1 MRGWRAWARPRGD
14 SAARRL
20 CVFLSSNRAAPAALN
35 GSPLQSD
42 HALPS
47 TFFSLFPIKKIFV
60 SIRAHSWFYYSPPF
74 VYFVFFVVHPLL
86 NGRAAAV
93 RPK

>member
-1 MRGWRAWARPRGD
+1 MRGWRAW
-14 SAARRL
+14 ARRL

-60 SIRAHSWFYYSPPF
+60 SIRAHSWFYYSPF
-74 VYFVFFVVHPLL
+74 VSFVFFVVHPLL
-86 NGRAAAV
+86 NGRAVAV

>member
-1 MRGWRAWARPRGD
+1 MVGALGRARAAIPPRV
-14 SAARRL
+14 A
-20 CVFLSSNRAAPAALN
+20 CVFFLSSNRAAPAALN

-60 SIRAHSWFYYSPPF
+60 SIRAHSWFYYSPLR
-74 VYFVFFVVHPLL
+74 VFRVFRGSSLSLIHI
-86 NGRAAAV
+86 
-93 RPK
+93 

>member
-60 SIRAHSWFYYSPPF
+60 PIRGSIIPPF

-93 RPK
+93 PPK